1 MCIRDS
7 RYVDMLLSAS
17 QNAPDEQRRHELR
30 MMARVCARVPEEP
43 PETLHEALQAVWFVF
58 VLCHSTMEF
67 IPDVYKRQGGDSPK
81 NTSHSRWAVFCE
93 SGPLGIC

>member
-1 MCIRDS
+1 MEGGQSEKTEFYRSVLISLDALRVLAD

-43 PETLHEALQAVWFVF
+43 PGDTSRGTAGGVVRLCAV
-58 VLCHSTMEF
+58 
-67 IPDVYKRQGGDSPK
+67 P
-81 NTSHSRWAVFCE
+81 
-93 SGPLGIC
+93 